1 MDPVS
6 LLHEAGQAMFG
17 STWQSDMA
25 RELPMS
31 LRHVQRL
38 AAGKSPVTESMWA
51 DIRALMK
58 RRGMKLAEVRRKLP
72 R

>member
-1 MDPVS
+1 
-6 LLHEAGQAMFG
+6 
-17 STWQSDMA
+17 
-25 RELPMS
+25 MS